1 MTAQL
6 NTVRQLVRVT
16 TAYFEEKGV
25 ASARLN
31 AERLLADALGLSRLE
46 LYFQHDRPV
55 VGAELDRFR
64 EYVRQRG
71 AGVPL
76 QTILGETE
84 FYSRPFKVEAGVF
97 IPRPETE
104 RLVEV
109 AIGLLTPA
117 DHRLLAP
124 VAVEVGCGTG
134 VIAVT
139 LAVEIPQL
147 EVYATDAHRQAVDLA
162 RHNAHRHGVAA
173 RVHCLVGNRFDPL
186 PQRLRGLV
194 DLLVSN
200 PPYIRRAE
208 IDTLP
213 VEVAQHDP
221 RSALD
226 GGEDGL
232 VFYRALTAGAAH
244 WLRPGGRL
252 AVEIGADQNEAVAA
266 ILASSGAE
274 EIRTSTDYAGLPRV
288 VTARF
293 GREAGAV

>member
-1 MTAQL
+1 MSAQL

-16 TAYFEEKGV
+16 TAYFAEKGV

-55 VGAELDRFR
+55 VGAELARYRD
-64 EYVRQRG
+64 YVRQR
-71 AGVPL
+71 ATGVPL

-104 RLVEV
+104 RLVEA
-109 AIGLLTPA
+109 AIELLTPA

-147 EVYATDAHRQAVDLA
+147 ELFATDAAQQAVDLA

-173 RVHCLVGNRFDPL
+173 RVHCLAGNRFDPL
-186 PQRLRGLV
+186 PQRLRGGV

-213 VEVAQHDP
+213 VDVAEHDP
-221 RSALD
+221 RAALD

-232 VFYRALTAGAAH
+232 VFYRALAAGAVQ
-244 WLRPGGRL
+244 WLRPGGRI
-252 AVEIGADQNEAVAA
+252 AVEIGADQGEAVAA
-266 ILASSGAE
+266 ILTGSGAAD
-274 EIRTSTDYAGLPRV
+274 IRIRSDYAGLPRV
-288 VTARF
+288 VTARL
-293 GREAGAV
+293 GREVDTE